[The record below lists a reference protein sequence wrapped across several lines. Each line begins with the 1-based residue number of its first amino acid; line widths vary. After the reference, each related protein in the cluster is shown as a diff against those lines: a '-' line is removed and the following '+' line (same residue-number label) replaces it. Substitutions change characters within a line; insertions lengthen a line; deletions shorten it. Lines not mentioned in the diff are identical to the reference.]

1 MIPVMD
7 NPAIENRRILI
18 SGASVAGPAL
28 AYWLTRRGFHPTVV
42 ERAPHLRGGGYAV
55 DFRGAAH
62 LSVLEKMGIG
72 DQIREQQT
80 QLATTTYVNSDGRP
94 VAQMPAGIFAGD
106 VEILRGD
113 LGRILYEATRDGTEY
128 LFGDSITGLRQ
139 HTDGVHVTFTHAAPR
154 TFDLVIGADGL
165 HSNVRRLAFAD
176 DPGSVRDLGLYVSI
190 FSVADSFG
198 LDHSGLLYSV
208 PGKTAAVFSARQT
221 GQAVAQFFFLAP
233 DRDPISFDYHDTGQQ
248 RKITASAFEG
258 VGWQVPRLLEQMP
271 EAADF
276 YFDSVSQV
284 HLDRWSA
291 GRVALIGDA
300 GYAAGPGGNGT
311 GTAVIAAY
319 VLAGELAAAGGDY
332 RVAFARYEQLLRRYV
347 ARGQKQARG
356 GAAFLAPATA
366 KKIRQRD
373 RFFRMLSRLP
383 AKRFTRYM
391 TTRTAGAIRLPGYDP
406 APAAACGRNP
416 DAA

>member
-28 AYWLTRRGFHPTVV
+28 AYWLARHGFRPTVV
-42 ERAPHLRGGGYAV
+42 ERAPRLRGGGYAV
-55 DFRGAAH
+55 DFRGAVH
-62 LSVLEKMGIG
+62 LSVLAKMGIL
-72 DQIREQQT
+72 DQIRAQQT
-80 QLATTTYVNSDGRP
+80 HLATTTYVDEDGRP

-113 LGRILYEATRDGTEY
+113 LGRILYEATRDDTEY

-139 HTDGVHVTFTHAAPR
+139 DAGGVHVTFTRAAPR

-165 HSNVRRLAFAD
+165 HSNVRRLAFTEN
-176 DPGSVRDLGLYVSI
+176 PGSVRDLGLFVSI

-208 PGKTAAVFSARQT
+208 PGRTAAVFSARQS
-221 GQAVAQFFFLAP
+221 GHAVAQFFFLSA
-233 DRDPISFDYHDTGQQ
+233 DRGPISYDHHDTGQQ
-248 RKITASAFEG
+248 QKIVASAFDD

-271 EAADF
+271 KAADF

-284 HLDRWSA
+284 DLDRWSA

-332 RVAFARYEQLLRRYV
+332 RVAFARYERRLRPYV

-356 GAAFLAPATA
+356 GAAFLAPATQ
-366 KKIRQRD
+366 KKISQRD
-373 RFFRMLSRLP
+373 RFFRMLPYLP
-383 AKRFTRYM
+383 AKGLIRYLS
-391 TTRTAGAIRLPGYDP
+391 TRTATAIKLPDFSVST
-406 APAAACGRNP
+406 AA
-416 DAA
+416 